1 MPCTIVPHLA
11 GGLGNWLFQVA
22 AAVKFAQDLGVQY
35 CLVKEKAHGS
45 PHSSTDYFSTILSKF
60 NQRDTLRT
68 DGAIQVV
75 EPANFN
81 HSDYRA
87 IISQFSRRDI
97 DVYLVGY
104 FQHYEFVPR
113 TFKEM
118 LALPSVDCS
127 KVRDTCFIHIRG
139 GDYLTIPLHNINLDS
154 YYRKCVAHMKK
165 LGITKFTVFT
175 NDKAHALRHE
185 FLKDVDYE
193 FADDAS
199 ELESLVLMSEC
210 RAGIC
215 ANSSFSWWG
224 AYLNRSRPIC
234 MPSVWF
240 NSGSINTSGYY
251 FKGSEC
257 VSIIDI

>member
-22 AAVKFAQDLGVQY
+22 AAVKFAQELGVQY

-68 DGAIQVV
+68 DGTIQVV
-75 EPANFN
+75 EP
-81 HSDYRA
+81 SDYSTT
-87 IISQFSRRDI
+87 IYPFSRRDI
-97 DVYLVGY
+97 DVCLVGY

-113 TFKEM
+113 TFKHM

-139 GDYLTIPLHNINLDS
+139 GDYLTIPLHNIALNS
-154 YYRKCVAHMKK
+154 YYRKSVAHMKK
-165 LGITKFTVFT
+165 LGITKFSVFT
-175 NDKAHALRHE
+175 NDKPHALRHE
-185 FLKDVDYE
+185 FLKDDIDYE
-193 FADDAS
+193 FVDAP
-199 ELESLVLMSEC
+199 ELESLVLMTEC

-240 NSGSINTSGYY
+240 NSRDINTSGYY
-251 FKGSEC
+251 YEN
-257 VSIIDI
+257 VNIINLR